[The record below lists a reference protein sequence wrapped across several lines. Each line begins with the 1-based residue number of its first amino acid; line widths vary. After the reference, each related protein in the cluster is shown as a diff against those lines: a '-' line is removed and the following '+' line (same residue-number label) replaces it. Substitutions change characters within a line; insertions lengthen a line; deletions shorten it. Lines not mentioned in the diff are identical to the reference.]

1 MDWCS
6 SWCSAD
12 LVGTLIYSVTLIGS
26 DGPCRVTRSAAN
38 VTNSGTLQSGGALSA
53 SISEQLNNTG
63 KLLATGDLSIL
74 AADSART
81 LQIGNG
87 GSAYLQSGGLLT
99 IAGTGSARNVAFS
112 SLGGYVLADS
122 ASLTAGAITNDA
134 FLQTSGSFSIDT
146 GTGAFVNKGT
156 ILARTTL
163 ALTAASLANDA
174 TGQIQGSDGATFTSA
189 GAITNAGTLIL
200 GFNSGKNGTVTGLSL
215 TNRDRK
221 STRLNSSH

>member
-1 MDWCS
+1 MRISDWSSDVCS
-6 SWCSAD
+6 SD
-12 LVGTLIYSVTLIGS
+12 L
-26 DGPCRVTRSAAN
+26 
-38 VTNSGTLQSGGALSA
+38 TNSGTLQSGGALSA

-122 ASLTAGAITNDA
+122 ASPTAGAITNDA
-134 FLQTSGSFSIDT
+134 FLQT
-146 GTGAFVNKGT
+146 
-156 ILARTTL
+156 
-163 ALTAASLANDA
+163 
-174 TGQIQGSDGATFTSA
+174 
-189 GAITNAGTLIL
+189 
-200 GFNSGKNGTVTGLSL
+200 
-215 TNRDRK
+215 RDRK
-221 STRLNSSH
+221 STRLTSSH

>member
-87 GSAYLQSGGLLT
+87 GSAYLQSGGLRSEERRVGE
-99 IAGTGSARNVAFS
+99 ACVSKCRYRWSAM
-112 SLGGYVLADS
+112 
-122 ASLTAGAITNDA
+122 
-134 FLQTSGSFSIDT
+134 
-146 GTGAFVNKGT
+146 
-156 ILARTTL
+156 
-163 ALTAASLANDA
+163 
-174 TGQIQGSDGATFTSA
+174 
-189 GAITNAGTLIL
+189 
-200 GFNSGKNGTVTGLSL
+200 
-215 TNRDRK
+215 
-221 STRLNSSH
+221 H